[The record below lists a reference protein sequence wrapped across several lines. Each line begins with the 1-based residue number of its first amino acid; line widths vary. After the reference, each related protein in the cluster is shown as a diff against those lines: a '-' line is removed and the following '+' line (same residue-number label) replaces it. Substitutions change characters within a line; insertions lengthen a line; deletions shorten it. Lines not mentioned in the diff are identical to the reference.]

1 MHNRMPS
8 RRRQSSGKQPPR
20 AGDTRTMQGETQDP
34 APRLPHERDESS
46 DSQGP
51 GEPSGRAMGQ
61 AAREDIERGLTDTD
75 KGPVLEETY
84 DRLRESADDPVK
96 KFAP

>member
-20 AGDTRTMQGETQDP
+20 AGVNRTMQGEKQE
-34 APRLPHERDESS
+34 AVPRMPHERDESS
-46 DSQGP
+46 DSQAP
-51 GEPSGRAMGQ
+51 SEPSGREVGQ

-84 DRLRESADDPVK
+84 DKLRAGADDPLK
-96 KFAP
+96 KLAP

>member
-20 AGDTRTMQGETQDP
+20 AGATRTMQGEKQE
-34 APRLPHERDESS
+34 AVPRMPHERDESS
-46 DSQGP
+46 DSQAP
-51 GEPSGRAMGQ
+51 GEPSGREVGQ

-84 DRLRESADDPVK
+84 DKLRAGDDDPLRK
-96 KFAP
+96 LAP